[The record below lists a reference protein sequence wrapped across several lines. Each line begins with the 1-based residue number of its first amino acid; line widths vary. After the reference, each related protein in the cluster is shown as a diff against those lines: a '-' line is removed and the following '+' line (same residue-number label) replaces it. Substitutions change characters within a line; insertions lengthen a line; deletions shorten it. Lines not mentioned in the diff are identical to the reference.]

1 MKGDFWTGKVYCTL
15 KCLYYRGR
23 ILPKRINVRVEHVK
37 HSNCRLDFLKRR
49 KENDEK
55 RKEAKE
61 KGIKVKCKREVSWF
75 LFPEKKKHL
84 VERGTKRMKIF
95 VHIFSLEMCEMSLK
109 AVQHL

>member
-1 MKGDFWTGKVYCTL
+1 MKGDFWTGKVSCTL

-61 KGIKVKCKREVSWF
+61 KGIKVKCKREVSCCF
-75 LFPEKKKHL
+75 FSEKTNI